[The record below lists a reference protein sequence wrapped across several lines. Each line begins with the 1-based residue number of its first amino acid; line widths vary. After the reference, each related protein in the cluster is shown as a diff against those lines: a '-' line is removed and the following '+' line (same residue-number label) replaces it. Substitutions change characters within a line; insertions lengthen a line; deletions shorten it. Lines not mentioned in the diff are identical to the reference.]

1 VQKKKDINIDEKAF
15 ASLEFD
21 FFQVQL
27 KFAFRIRPFEANTK
41 NLRKLLDL
49 NIPTYGTKGKHWH

>member
-1 VQKKKDINIDEKAF
+1 LALSAKKKDKNTDKIFF

-27 KFAFRIRPFEANTK
+27 KLDFRIRP
-41 NLRKLLDL
+41 
-49 NIPTYGTKGKHWH
+49 